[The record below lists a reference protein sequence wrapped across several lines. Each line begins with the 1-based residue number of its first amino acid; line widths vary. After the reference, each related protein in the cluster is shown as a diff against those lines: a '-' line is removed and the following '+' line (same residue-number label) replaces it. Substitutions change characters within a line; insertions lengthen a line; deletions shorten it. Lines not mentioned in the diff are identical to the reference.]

1 MFYISQNIRCREIE
15 PFQFAS
21 SIKILTLENKSRK
34 RKLLIFGTYKPTN
47 ISNRSLLNELC
58 NAINFY
64 DTLYK
69 NCVLLGDLNIVR
81 DNTELQ
87 NFCESFLFNTSSR
100 KQLMISRLASTI
112 LLVSVN
118 SGQISIKWHHLAYD
132 VESPP
137 LKSCKNLNIKSEAN
151 YLFPTLS
158 SSANFYIY
166 QLPEGLM
173 MSKILAHGIDPF

>member
-87 NFCESFLFNTSSR
+87 NFGESFLFQHFI
-100 KQLMISRLASTI
+100 KKTI
-112 LLVSVN
+112 DDFEVSVDN
-118 SGQISIKWHHLAYD
+118 LAR
-132 VESPP
+132 E
-137 LKSCKNLNIKSEAN
+137 CKLWSNLYKMA
-151 YLFPTLS
+151 S
-158 SSANFYIY
+158 SSLRCWITA
-166 QLPEGLM
+166 LKKL
-173 MSKILAHGIDPF
+173 

>member
-87 NFCESFLFNTSSR
+87 NFGESFLFQHFI
-100 KQLMISRLASTI
+100 KKTI
-112 LLVSVN
+112 DDFEVSVDN
-118 SGQISIKWHHLAYD
+118 LAR
-132 VESPP
+132 E
-137 LKSCKNLNIKSEAN
+137 CKLWSNLYKMA
-151 YLFPTLS
+151 S
-158 SSANFYIY
+158 SS
-166 QLPEGLM
+166 LRC
-173 MSKILAHGIDPF
+173 